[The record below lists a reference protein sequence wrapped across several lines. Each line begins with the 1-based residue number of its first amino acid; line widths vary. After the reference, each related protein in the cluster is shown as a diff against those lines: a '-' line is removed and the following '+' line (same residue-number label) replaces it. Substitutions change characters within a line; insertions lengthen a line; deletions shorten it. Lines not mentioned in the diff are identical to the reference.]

1 MGFTPV
7 TDIEVI
13 FEDNHLIVVNKKPG
27 QIVQGDKTGDTPL
40 PELIKHYLKEKYQKP
55 GNVFCGVI
63 HRLDRPVSGI
73 CVFAKTSK
81 ALSRMN
87 EIFHDRNVQKIYWAV
102 VKNKPAVPQQKL
114 VHWLVKNES
123 TNKAKAHIKEVHGS
137 KRAELEYSLIQ
148 SSDKYF
154 LLEVLPH
161 TGRHHQI
168 RAQLAAMGC
177 PIKGDLKYGS
187 ERSNPDGSIHLHAR
201 KLIFEH
207 PVSKEKITLTAPVP
221 QESLWKFFESATQ
234 NQD

>member
-123 TNKAKAHIKEVHGS
+123 TNKARVHTKEVHGS
-137 KRAELEYSLIQ
+137 KRAELDYSLIQ

-154 LLEVLPH
+154 LLEVCPH

-168 RAQLAAMGC
+168 RAQLAAIGC

-221 QESLWKFFESATQ
+221 QESLWKFFETAAQ
-234 NQD
+234 NQH